1 MCKTNSFHN
10 RLYVL
15 LSFVYVLFSFGL
27 RSFHLVMRSLHLSY
41 ALFSF
46 GYVFFPFRYVI
57 ILFGYALFSFGYV
70 LFSFRYVLFPFFALF
85 MRSFYVIFLCALFM
99 CSFYALFLACQD
111 CRSFI
116 IANAFQWY
124 GQPTVAVN
132 CPKYNQVPLDKFM
145 VSVNMPEVICSFY
158 VIHPSFKP
166 TSPSRLNTSLADAIH
181 AISKSVTLNDY
192 SPPFQKFPQNSL
204 ATKWIIVC

>member
-1 MCKTNSFHN
+1 MCKINSFHN

-99 CSFYALFLACQD
+99 CSFQHAKTVGALLLLMHSNDTNNLLQP
-111 CRSFI
+111 S
-116 IANAFQWY
+116 IAPNKIR
-124 GQPTVAVN
+124 N
-132 CPKYNQVPLDKFM
+132 HL
-145 VSVNMPEVICSFY
+145 
-158 VIHPSFKP
+158 
-166 TSPSRLNTSLADAIH
+166 TSLWLVSIC
-181 AISKSVTLNDY
+181 
-192 SPPFQKFPQNSL
+192 QR
-204 ATKWIIVC
+204 